1 MSPEHSFELSAFL
14 RSLFLIISAGV
25 YTAIL
30 GLPAFVSCLLDRSGH
45 WPSIFQRIWVHWLLR
60 TNGIRLRL
68 RGIENLKQGQSY
80 ILVSNHASLLD
91 IPGIIS
97 AFPFAVRF
105 LAKKSLLRIPV
116 FGWYLYL
123 SGHILIERDSVKS
136 ALKGLKRASS
146 ALQQGIS
153 VIVFPEGTRSLD
165 GEVKEFK
172 GGAFLLAQ
180 NSKSP
185 LVPIGISGSFE
196 MLPRTGWCFRPGI
209 MHIRIGEPISTRDLS
224 PQESRNLMGTV
235 RHTIIQSL
243 KA

>member
-1 MSPEHSFELSAFL
+1 MGEGMAAFKGRKDAL
-14 RSLFLIISAGV
+14 CPGKKMETFDSLFIRDGDIFRPSFLFKEGVLRPDARIIEAGREGV
-25 YTAIL
+25 
-30 GLPAFVSCLLDRSGH
+30 
-45 WPSIFQRIWVHWLLR
+45 
-60 TNGIRLRL
+60 
-68 RGIENLKQGQSY
+68 
-80 ILVSNHASLLD
+80 SLLD